1 MKSTDSEQE
10 GVGMELEQYRNR
22 LEQMVE
28 EKSKDLIAIQENLEA
43 TNRRQA
49 LFIKVLQILQLEPD
63 IPTAMNM
70 ALAEIGRYTG
80 VDRLATWENHLDGIT
95 YGCTN
100 EWCNDGIEPAI
111 DYLRSMTIEAGK
123 PWFDML
129 EENHIICTSD
139 IYSLDPFITQM
150 LEIQGVKINIYVFQ
164 SLMPKIRHEQ
174 HLLLQHLYQ
183 TVQVLIEMAIRI
195 MNVVMAGDTMT

>member
-1 MKSTDSEQE
+1 MKSTDPEPH
-10 GVGMELEQYRNR
+10 GVGMELEQYRTR

-80 VDRLATWENHLDGIT
+80 VDRLATWENHLDGVT
-95 YGCTN
+95 YGSTY

-123 PWFDML
+123 PWFDMF
-129 EENHIICTSD
+129 EDNNIICTSD
-139 IYSLDPFITQM
+139 IYSLDPFIAQM
-150 LEIQGVKINIYVFQ
+150 LEVQGVKAIAVFPLSQLGVHFGFLSIY
-164 SLMPKIRHEQ
+164 L
-174 HLLLQHLYQ
+174 
-183 TVQVLIEMAIRI
+183 
-195 MNVVMAGDTMT
+195 

>member
-1 MKSTDSEQE
+1 MKSTDSEPQ
-10 GVGMELEQYRNR
+10 GVGMELEQYRTR

-80 VDRLATWENHLDGIT
+80 VDRLATWENHLDGVT

-139 IYSLDPFITQM
+139 IYSLDPFIT
-150 LEIQGVKINIYVFQ
+150 LKC
-164 SLMPKIRHEQ
+164 SKCK
-174 HLLLQHLYQ
+174 
-183 TVQVLIEMAIRI
+183 A
-195 MNVVMAGDTMT
+195 

>member
-1 MKSTDSEQE
+1 M
-10 GVGMELEQYRNR
+10 G
-22 LEQMVE
+22 
-28 EKSKDLIAIQENLEA
+28 
-43 TNRRQA
+43 
-49 LFIKVLQILQLEPD
+49 
-63 IPTAMNM
+63 
-70 ALAEIGRYTG
+70 
-80 VDRLATWENHLDGIT
+80 NHLDGIT

-150 LEIQGVKINIYVFQ
+150 LEIQGVK
-164 SLMPKIRHEQ
+164 
-174 HLLLQHLYQ
+174 LLLFSF
-183 TVQVLIEMAIRI
+183 VAVRGAFRFPVI
-195 MNVVMAGDTMT
+195 

>member
-80 VDRLATWENHLDGIT
+80 VDRLATWENHLDGVT

-129 EENHIICTSD
+129 EKNHIICTFRYLFARPLYYPDARGTGRKS
-139 IYSLDPFITQM
+139 YSRFSSVAVRSAFRFPVI
-150 LEIQGVKINIYVFQ
+150 
-164 SLMPKIRHEQ
+164 
-174 HLLLQHLYQ
+174 
-183 TVQVLIEMAIRI
+183 
-195 MNVVMAGDTMT
+195 

>member
-1 MKSTDSEQE
+1 
-10 GVGMELEQYRNR
+10 
-22 LEQMVE
+22 
-28 EKSKDLIAIQENLEA
+28 
-43 TNRRQA
+43 
-49 LFIKVLQILQLEPD
+49 
-63 IPTAMNM
+63 M

-80 VDRLATWENHLDGIT
+80 VDRLATWENHLDGVT

-150 LEIQGVKINIYVFQ
+150 LEVQGVKAIAVFPLSQ
-164 SLMPKIRHEQ
+164 LGVHFGFLSFNFCWNKQWDEK
-174 HLLLQHLYQ
+174 
-183 TVQVLIEMAIRI
+183 EW
-195 MNVVMAGDTMT
+195 N

>member
-80 VDRLATWENHLDGIT
+80 VDRLATWENHLDGVT

-123 PWFDML
+123 
-129 EENHIICTSD
+129 
-139 IYSLDPFITQM
+139 
-150 LEIQGVKINIYVFQ
+150 Q
-164 SLMPKIRHEQ
+164 SY
-174 HLLLQHLYQ
+174 HLYVRHLFARSLYYPDARS
-183 TVQVLIEMAIRI
+183 TGCKSHCRFSSVAVRSTFRFPVI
-195 MNVVMAGDTMT
+195 

>member
-1 MKSTDSEQE
+1 MKSTDSEPQ
-10 GVGMELEQYRNR
+10 GGGMELEQYRTS

-80 VDRLATWENHLDGIT
+80 VDRLATWE
-95 YGCTN
+95 
-100 EWCNDGIEPAI
+100 PPR
-111 DYLRSMTIEAGK
+111 RS
-123 PWFDML
+123 
-129 EENHIICTSD
+129 
-139 IYSLDPFITQM
+139 
-150 LEIQGVKINIYVFQ
+150 YVWLHQ
-164 SLMPKIRHEQ
+164 RMVQRRYRTRYR
-174 HLLLQHLYQ
+174 LLAEYDH
-183 TVQVLIEMAIRI
+183 
-195 MNVVMAGDTMT
+195 

>member
-1 MKSTDSEQE
+1 
-10 GVGMELEQYRNR
+10 MELEQYRTSS
-22 LEQMVE
+22 EQMVE

-80 VDRLATWENHLDGIT
+80 VNRLATWENHLDGVT

-111 DYLRSMTIEAGK
+111 DYLRSMTIEAGNLGSTCWK
-123 PWFDML
+123 KTISFVRP
-129 EENHIICTSD
+129 I
-139 IYSLDPFITQM
+139 FIRS
-150 LEIQGVKINIYVFQ
+150 I
-164 SLMPKIRHEQ
+164 
-174 HLLLQHLYQ
+174 LLLLKCSKCK
-183 TVQVLIEMAIRI
+183 A
-195 MNVVMAGDTMT
+195 

>member
-1 MKSTDSEQE
+1 MKSTDSEPQ
-10 GVGMELEQYRNR
+10 GGGMELEQYRTS

-80 VDRLATWENHLDGIT
+80 VDRLATWENHLDGVT

-111 DYLRSMTIEAGK
+111 DYLRSMTCLLCWKKTISFVR
-123 PWFDML
+123 P
-129 EENHIICTSD
+129 I
-139 IYSLDPFITQM
+139 FIRS
-150 LEIQGVKINIYVFQ
+150 I
-164 SLMPKIRHEQ
+164 
-174 HLLLQHLYQ
+174 LLLLKCSKCK
-183 TVQVLIEMAIRI
+183 A
-195 MNVVMAGDTMT
+195 

>member
-1 MKSTDSEQE
+1 
-10 GVGMELEQYRNR
+10 MELEQYRTS

-80 VDRLATWENHLDGIT
+80 VDRLATWENHLDGVT

-150 LEIQGVKINIYVFQ
+150 LEVQGVKAIAVFPLSQ
-164 SLMPKIRHEQ
+164 LGVHFTHTTCIKPEILKKHYMLWNPGTAGILVMTIPITFIPSGMHI
-174 HLLLQHLYQ
+174 
-183 TVQVLIEMAIRI
+183 TVL
-195 MNVVMAGDTMT
+195 